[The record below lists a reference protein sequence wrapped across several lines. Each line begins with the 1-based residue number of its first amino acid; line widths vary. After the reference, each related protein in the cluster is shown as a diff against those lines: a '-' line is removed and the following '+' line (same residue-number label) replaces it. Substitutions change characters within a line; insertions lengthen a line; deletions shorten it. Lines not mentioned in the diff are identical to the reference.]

1 MDSKTLVDK
10 ILDSNDHIR
19 FAAIFDMKANI
30 VASKER
36 KGVSR
41 MLSEEDTK
49 KWAHT
54 AVNAWKKRGEL
65 IPKIGESKYV
75 LAVYEK
81 LKRITMPVDKNHL
94 IYVTFDA
101 DGGQEDII
109 QDVLNQKPGY
119 GTGDL
124 TS

>member
-10 ILDSNDHIR
+10 ILDSNEKIR
-19 FAAIFDMKANI
+19 FAAVFDINAN
-30 VASKER
+30 VLASKER
-36 KGVSR
+36 EGISR
-41 MLSEEDTK
+41 MLNDEDTK

-54 AVNAWKKRGEL
+54 AVNAWKSREEL
-65 IPKIGESKYV
+65 YPKIGEGKYV

-109 QDVLNQKPGY
+109 QDVLNQKPGF
-119 GTGDL
+119 GAGGL
-124 TS
+124 T

>member
-10 ILDSNDHIR
+10 ILDSNEKIR
-19 FAAIFDMKANI
+19 FAAVFDINAN
-30 VASKER
+30 VLASKER
-36 KGVSR
+36 EGISR
-41 MLSEEDTK
+41 MLNDEDTK

-54 AVNAWKKRGEL
+54 AVNSWKNREEL
-65 IPKIGESKYV
+65 YPKIGEGKYV

-109 QDVLNQKPGY
+109 QDVLNQKPGF
-119 GTGDL
+119 GAGGL
-124 TS
+124 T